1 MRTKSAIASFIGRA
15 GGATSRALGLGGGTS
30 LPGAIALKLDPGLIR
45 ELASQLD
52 QGSVIITATNGKTTA
67 ANMTAKILS
76 AASLTPI
83 HNAAG
88 ANLAYGVATA
98 LMNDAEGLKGSKIGL
113 FEVDEAVVKNV
124 VEDLDPKV
132 MAVGN
137 IFRDQLDRFGE
148 VDQTAKLIAD
158 GIRLLKSDARLV
170 LNADDP
176 RVAALGKDAR
186 VEPVYFGIED
196 IDHQKGGEVGA
207 QDSKDCLVC
216 GGPLTYSK
224 RYFSHLGDYSC
235 PKCGFK
241 RPRPQIT
248 ATDLKLTLEA
258 SRFTLK
264 TPAGEYKVELGVPAI
279 YNVYNAILAI
289 SIGFT
294 VDVDPATSI
303 AALAD
308 FQPTFGRLEK
318 IEVEGKH
325 VRLMLIKNPTGFNQA
340 IETLNLDPDPKNIII
355 AINDNL
361 ADGTDV
367 SWLWDTD
374 VERMGK
380 TKALITSGIR
390 AHDMALRLKY
400 SGNKSDIQVE
410 PKLSEALAAGLE
422 RTRAGGDLYILPTYT
437 AMLDIR
443 RHLEKM
449 GGAAAFW
456 QPGDRR

>member
-1 MRTKSAIASFIGRA
+1 
-15 GGATSRALGLGGGTS
+15 
-30 LPGAIALKLDPGLIR
+30 
-45 ELASQLD
+45 
-52 QGSVIITATNGKTTA
+52 
-67 ANMTAKILS
+67 
-76 AASLTPI
+76 
-83 HNAAG
+83 
-88 ANLAYGVATA
+88 
-98 LMNDAEGLKGSKIGL
+98 
-113 FEVDEAVVKNV
+113 
-124 VEDLDPKV
+124 
-132 MAVGN
+132 
-137 IFRDQLDRFGE
+137 
-148 VDQTAKLIAD
+148 DQTAKLIAD

-258 SRFTLK
+258 SRFILK

-279 YNVYNAILAI
+279 YNVYNALLAI

-308 FQPTFGRLEK
+308 FQPSFGRLEK
-318 IEVEGKH
+318 IEVDGKH